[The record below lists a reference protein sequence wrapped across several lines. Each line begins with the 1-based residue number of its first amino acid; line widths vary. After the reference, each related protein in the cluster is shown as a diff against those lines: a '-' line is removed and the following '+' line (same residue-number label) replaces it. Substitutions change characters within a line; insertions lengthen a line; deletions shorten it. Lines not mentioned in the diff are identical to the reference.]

1 MDSLHYHHLGI
12 PTIKP
17 QCYANVCSSHKSLGQ
32 KHEVSDPE
40 TSEDQEN
47 RSQATWSPR
56 FPQPPADQLM
66 ESVNVIF
73 VWFLLFAAL
82 FLPVPMLGYLPPGSS
97 QGPAN
102 WASCFRS
109 HLLLWSLQPLTHQSE
124 LPKAQVG
131 SSVSL
136 VPNPALAPGA
146 SQNKTQTPQPG
157 TQHAWA
163 PSFLPPFIHYLLNT
177 CSFHHVP
184 GTGLTTVDTEGQ
196 SPGAFSRGAESVVV
210 SASQMLCKL
219 RSLSANPVP
228 GGQWRFPVQ
237 SHLPSPEEGMWESHN
252 TQAGSEGTHGVQGQK
267 QENMNS
273 AVSL

>member
-146 SQNKTQTPQPG
+146 SQNKT
-157 TQHAWA
+157 
-163 PSFLPPFIHYLLNT
+163 
-177 CSFHHVP
+177 
-184 GTGLTTVDTEGQ
+184 
-196 SPGAFSRGAESVVV
+196 
-210 SASQMLCKL
+210 
-219 RSLSANPVP
+219 
-228 GGQWRFPVQ
+228 
-237 SHLPSPEEGMWESHN
+237 
-252 TQAGSEGTHGVQGQK
+252 
-267 QENMNS
+267 
-273 AVSL
+273 